1 MVSMKSI
8 PLSVHRV
15 LLQQYRIDDH
25 HSNAYTVWKEMG
37 SPQNPTPE
45 QYAKLQAAGQLQL
58 LDSPQLDYPGKW
70 RDQTGCATAT
80 DGLIAF
86 AGDVAGRLNELGER
100 KNMRSDSK
108 PWFFV
113 ALVTVAIGISYFDR
127 QALPVAISAI
137 QRNIPISNAQF
148 ALLQAAF
155 LATYALLYAGGGKFL
170 DTIGT
175 KVGFAV
181 SMAWW
186 SVACAL
192 HGFAHGLAL
201 LVLARLLLGM
211 GEGAAFPAATR
222 VIAEW
227 LPATERATAMG
238 IINAGTALGSVLA
251 PPLIGL
257 ILLLGSWR
265 YIFFF
270 AASLGSYGRPAGWW
284 STGNPRSLHRW
295 HRRLPRQRGSP
306 GCACCPHAGFSA
318 WSSAKFLSDSAW
330 FFCLF
335 WLPKYLYDARG
346 FDVKQVSYFA
356 WIPYAASGLGSFAG
370 GWFSSRLLRRG
381 HSLNF
386 SRKLPLGLSAAL
398 MPAVILVPHV
408 SVSFALLL
416 FSIAFFGQQSWS
428 GLIMTLPT
436 DVFPLSLSRFGRRT

>member
-1 MVSMKSI
+1 V
-8 PLSVHRV
+8 RV
-15 LLQQYRIDDH
+15 
-25 HSNAYTVWKEMG
+25 
-37 SPQNPTPE
+37 
-45 QYAKLQAAGQLQL
+45 
-58 LDSPQLDYPGKW
+58 
-70 RDQTGCATAT
+70 
-80 DGLIAF
+80 
-86 AGDVAGRLNELGER
+86 
-100 KNMRSDSK
+100 DSK

-137 QRNIPISNAQF
+137 QRTIPISNAQF

-192 HGFAHGLAL
+192 HGFAHGMVM

-270 AASLGSYGRPAGWW
+270 AASLGLTWAAGWLVVYRQPAEVASQQ
-284 STGNPRSLHRW
+284 STSVAAAIPWLRLLAS
-295 HRRLPRQRGSP
+295 RRVLGMV
-306 GCACCPHAGFSA
+306 
-318 WSSAKFLSDSAW
+318 SAKFLSDSAW

-346 FDVKQVSYFA
+346 FDIKRVSYFG

-370 GWFSSRLLRRG
+370 GWFSSRLLRGG

-408 SVSFALLL
+408 SVSLALLL

-436 DVFPLSLSRFGRRT
+436 DVFPLSSVGSVAGLIGFGGAMGGAIFNLAAGQLLTYGAGYGTLFAVVGSLHAVAFAILLFTSGVLRPPGTNIFQERGKLVSS

>member
-1 MVSMKSI
+1 
-8 PLSVHRV
+8 
-15 LLQQYRIDDH
+15 
-25 HSNAYTVWKEMG
+25 
-37 SPQNPTPE
+37 
-45 QYAKLQAAGQLQL
+45 
-58 LDSPQLDYPGKW
+58 
-70 RDQTGCATAT
+70 
-80 DGLIAF
+80 
-86 AGDVAGRLNELGER
+86 
-100 KNMRSDSK
+100 MRSVSR
-108 PWFFV
+108 PWFFI

-170 DTIGT
+170 DTVGT

-181 SMAWW
+181 SMTWW

-270 AASLGSYGRPAGWW
+270 AASLGLAWAACWLLIYRQPPDPASNDIPGAAATIPWLRLLSSGRVLGLV
-284 STGNPRSLHRW
+284 G
-295 HRRLPRQRGSP
+295 
-306 GCACCPHAGFSA
+306 
-318 WSSAKFLSDSAW
+318 AKFLSDSAW

-436 DVFPLSLSRFGRRT
+436 DVFPLASVGSVAGLIGFGGAMGGAIFNLAAGQLLTYGAGYGTLFAVVGSLHAVAFAILLLTSGVLHPPATNKFQEREKLVSS

>member
-1 MVSMKSI
+1 M
-8 PLSVHRV
+8 
-15 LLQQYRIDDH
+15 
-25 HSNAYTVWKEMG
+25 
-37 SPQNPTPE
+37 
-45 QYAKLQAAGQLQL
+45 
-58 LDSPQLDYPGKW
+58 
-70 RDQTGCATAT
+70 
-80 DGLIAF
+80 
-86 AGDVAGRLNELGER
+86 RL
-100 KNMRSDSK
+100 DSK
-108 PWFFV
+108 PWFFI

-127 QALPVAISAI
+127 QALPVAVSAI
-137 QRNIPISNAQF
+137 QRSIPISNAQF
-148 ALLQAAF
+148 AWLQAAF

-175 KVGFAV
+175 RVGFAV

-186 SVACAL
+186 SMACAL
-192 HGFAHGLAL
+192 HGFAHGLPL

-227 LPATERATAMG
+227 LPATQRATAMG

-257 ILLLGSWR
+257 TVLLGSWR

-270 AASLGSYGRPAGWW
+270 AGAVGLTWAVGWWAVYRQPTELALPRPAIEAARIPW
-284 STGNPRSLHRW
+284 LHLLSS
-295 HRRLPRQRGSP
+295 RRVLGMV
-306 GCACCPHAGFSA
+306 
-318 WSSAKFLSDSAW
+318 SAKFLSDSAW

-346 FDVKQVSYFA
+346 FDIKQVSYFA

-370 GWFSSRLLRRG
+370 GWFSSRLLTRG

-436 DVFPLSLSRFGRRT
+436 DVFPLSSVGSVAGLIGFGGAMGGALFNLAAGQLLTYGAGYGTLFAIVGSLHAMAFAILLFTSGVLKPPGTNVFQQREKLVSS

>member
-1 MVSMKSI
+1 MR
-8 PLSVHRV
+8 L
-15 LLQQYRIDDH
+15 
-25 HSNAYTVWKEMG
+25 G
-37 SPQNPTPE
+37 S
-45 QYAKLQAAGQLQL
+45 
-58 LDSPQLDYPGKW
+58 
-70 RDQTGCATAT
+70 R
-80 DGLIAF
+80 
-86 AGDVAGRLNELGER
+86 
-100 KNMRSDSK
+100 
-108 PWFFV
+108 PWFFI

-170 DTIGT
+170 DTVGT

-181 SMAWW
+181 SMTWW

-251 PPLIGL
+251 PPSIGL

-270 AASLGSYGRPAGWW
+270 AASLGLAWAACWLVIYRQPAELALRDIAGPVATIPWLQLLSSGRV
-284 STGNPRSLHRW
+284 L
-295 HRRLPRQRGSP
+295 
-306 GCACCPHAGFSA
+306 GFVG
-318 WSSAKFLSDSAW
+318 AKFLSDSAW

-335 WLPKYLYDARG
+335 WLPKYLYDVRG

-436 DVFPLSLSRFGRRT
+436 DVFPLSSVGSVAGLIGFGGAMGGAIFNLAAGQLLTYGAGYGTLFAVVGSLHAVAFAILLLTSGALHPPATNKFQERERLVSS

>member
-1 MVSMKSI
+1 M
-8 PLSVHRV
+8 
-15 LLQQYRIDDH
+15 
-25 HSNAYTVWKEMG
+25 
-37 SPQNPTPE
+37 
-45 QYAKLQAAGQLQL
+45 
-58 LDSPQLDYPGKW
+58 
-70 RDQTGCATAT
+70 
-80 DGLIAF
+80 
-86 AGDVAGRLNELGER
+86 RLN
-100 KNMRSDSK
+100 SK
-108 PWFFV
+108 PWFFI
-113 ALVTVAIGISYFDR
+113 ALVTMAIGISYFDR

-137 QRNIPISNAQF
+137 QRNIPISDAQF

-175 KVGFAV
+175 KVGFAI

-186 SVACAL
+186 SAACAL
-192 HGFAHGLAL
+192 HGFAKGLPL
-201 LVLARLLLGM
+201 LVVARLLLGM

-227 LPATERATAMG
+227 LPANQRATAMG

-257 ILLLGSWR
+257 ILLFGNWR

-270 AASLGSYGRPAGWW
+270 AAALGLIW
-284 STGNPRSLHRW
+284 SAVWLMVYRQPLENTLNTVIEAARIPWLRLLSS
-295 HRRLPRQRGSP
+295 RRVLGMV
-306 GCACCPHAGFSA
+306 
-318 WSSAKFLSDSAW
+318 SAKFLSDSAW

-346 FDVKQVSYFA
+346 FDIKQVSYFA

-370 GWFSSRLLRRG
+370 GWFSSYLLRSGR
-381 HSLNF
+381 SLNF

-408 SVSFALLL
+408 SVSFALLF

-436 DVFPLSLSRFGRRT
+436 DVFPLSSVGSVAGLIGFGGAMGGAIFNLAAGQLLTYGAGYSTLFAVVGSLHAIAFAILLRTSGVLHPPATNIFHEREKLVSS

>member
-1 MVSMKSI
+1 V
-8 PLSVHRV
+8 
-15 LLQQYRIDDH
+15 
-25 HSNAYTVWKEMG
+25 
-37 SPQNPTPE
+37 
-45 QYAKLQAAGQLQL
+45 
-58 LDSPQLDYPGKW
+58 
-70 RDQTGCATAT
+70 
-80 DGLIAF
+80 
-86 AGDVAGRLNELGER
+86 RL
-100 KNMRSDSK
+100 DSK
-108 PWFFV
+108 PWFFIT
-113 ALVTVAIGISYFDR
+113 LVTIAIGISYFDR
-127 QALPVAISAI
+127 QALPVAVSAI
-137 QRNIPISNAQF
+137 QRSIPISNAQF

-175 KVGFAV
+175 RAGFTV
-181 SMAWW
+181 SMVWW
-186 SVACAL
+186 SIACAL
-192 HGFAHGLAL
+192 HGFAHGLAM
-201 LVLARLLLGM
+201 LVVARLLLGM

-227 LPATERATAMG
+227 LPATKRATAMG

-270 AASLGSYGRPAGWW
+270 AAALGLTWAVGWWVVYRQPTELGLPRPAIDAARIPWLLLL
-284 STGNPRSLHRW
+284 SS
-295 HRRLPRQRGSP
+295 RRVLGMV
-306 GCACCPHAGFSA
+306 
-318 WSSAKFLSDSAW
+318 SAKFLSDSAW

-346 FDVKQVSYFA
+346 FDIKRVSYFA

-370 GWFSSRLLRRG
+370 GWFSSRLLTRG

-436 DVFPLSLSRFGRRT
+436 DVFPLSSVGSVAGLIGFGGAMGGAIFNLAAGQLLTYGVGYGTLFAIVGSLHTMAFAILLFTSGVLHPPGTNVFQPREKLVSS

>member
-1 MVSMKSI
+1 M
-8 PLSVHRV
+8 
-15 LLQQYRIDDH
+15 
-25 HSNAYTVWKEMG
+25 
-37 SPQNPTPE
+37 
-45 QYAKLQAAGQLQL
+45 
-58 LDSPQLDYPGKW
+58 
-70 RDQTGCATAT
+70 
-80 DGLIAF
+80 
-86 AGDVAGRLNELGER
+86 RLV
-100 KNMRSDSK
+100 SK
-108 PWFFV
+108 PWFFI

-155 LATYALLYAGGGKFL
+155 LVTYALLYAGGGKFL
-170 DTIGT
+170 DTVGT

-181 SMAWW
+181 SMTWW
-186 SVACAL
+186 SMACAL

-270 AASLGSYGRPAGWW
+270 AASLGLAWAACWLVIYRQPPELALHGIAGTAATIPWLRLLSSGRVLGLV
-284 STGNPRSLHRW
+284 G
-295 HRRLPRQRGSP
+295 
-306 GCACCPHAGFSA
+306 
-318 WSSAKFLSDSAW
+318 AKFLSDSAW

-408 SVSFALLL
+408 SVSLALLL

-436 DVFPLSLSRFGRRT
+436 DVFPLSSVGSVAGLIGFGGAMGGAIFNLAAGQLLTYGAGYGTLFAVVGSLHAVAFAILLLTSGTLHPPATNKFQEREKLVSS

>member
-1 MVSMKSI
+1 M
-8 PLSVHRV
+8 
-15 LLQQYRIDDH
+15 
-25 HSNAYTVWKEMG
+25 
-37 SPQNPTPE
+37 
-45 QYAKLQAAGQLQL
+45 
-58 LDSPQLDYPGKW
+58 
-70 RDQTGCATAT
+70 
-80 DGLIAF
+80 
-86 AGDVAGRLNELGER
+86 RLET
-100 KNMRSDSK
+100 K

-127 QALPVAISAI
+127 QALPVAIAAI

-192 HGFAHGLAL
+192 HGFAHGLTL

-227 LPATERATAMG
+227 LPATQRATAMG

-270 AASLGSYGRPAGWW
+270 AASLGLAWAAGWLVIYRQ
-284 STGNPRSLHRW
+284 PAELALHGIAGAVATIPW
-295 HRRLPRQRGSP
+295 LRLL
-306 GCACCPHAGFSA
+306 
-318 WSSAKFLSDSAW
+318 SSGRVLGLVGAKFLSDSAW

-436 DVFPLSLSRFGRRT
+436 DVFPLGSVGSVAGLIGFGGAMGGAIFNLAAGQLLTYGAGYGTLFAVVGSLHAVAFAILLLTSGVLHPPATNKFQEREKLVSS

>member
-1 MVSMKSI
+1 
-8 PLSVHRV
+8 
-15 LLQQYRIDDH
+15 
-25 HSNAYTVWKEMG
+25 
-37 SPQNPTPE
+37 
-45 QYAKLQAAGQLQL
+45 
-58 LDSPQLDYPGKW
+58 
-70 RDQTGCATAT
+70 
-80 DGLIAF
+80 
-86 AGDVAGRLNELGER
+86 
-100 KNMRSDSK
+100 MRSVSR
-108 PWFFV
+108 PWFFI

-170 DTIGT
+170 DTVGT

-181 SMAWW
+181 SMTWW

-192 HGFAHGLAL
+192 HGFAHSLAL

-270 AASLGSYGRPAGWW
+270 AASLGLAWAAGWLVIYRQ
-284 STGNPRSLHRW
+284 PAELALHGIAGAAATIPW
-295 HRRLPRQRGSP
+295 LRLL
-306 GCACCPHAGFSA
+306 
-318 WSSAKFLSDSAW
+318 SSSRVLGLVGAKFLSDSAW

-436 DVFPLSLSRFGRRT
+436 DVFPLASVGSVAGLIGFGGAMGGAIFNLAAGQLLTYGAGYGTLFAVVGSLHAVAFAILLLTSGVLHPPATNKFQEREKLVSS